1 MPKARAIVNSVL
13 WRIKELF
20 VNKKKISGWDDMIPS
35 KITLLP
41 VSYGNSS
48 MGR

>member
-1 MPKARAIVNSVL
+1 MPEARAIGNSVL
-13 WRIKELF
+13 WKIKELF
-20 VNKKKISGWDDMIPS
+20 VNKKNMSGWDDMIPS

-41 VSYGNSS
+41 ISYGNAS